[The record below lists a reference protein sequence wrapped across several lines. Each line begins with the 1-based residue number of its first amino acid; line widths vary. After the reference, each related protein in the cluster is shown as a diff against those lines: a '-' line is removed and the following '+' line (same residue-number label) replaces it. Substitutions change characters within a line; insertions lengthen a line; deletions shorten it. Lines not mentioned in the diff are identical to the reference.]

1 MKGRKG
7 RAVEERERGGESHY
21 QSDKG
26 ERKQGSTVVWRGSRP
41 RIEGGGELRDS
52 GPLLRSVLPR
62 PGPARPIARIVV
74 SSGTTSTIIINKTCL

>member
-7 RAVEERERGGESHY
+7 RAVEERGGESHY

-41 RIEGGGELRDS
+41 TADRGRGANCATAVPFFVMSSLAPA
-52 GPLLRSVLPR
+52 PLARS
-62 PGPARPIARIVV
+62 PGLLLALGQHPL
-74 SSGTTSTIIINKTCL
+74 S